1 MNNRQPGR
9 RGRSRNTNNN
19 NRNQGN
25 RGGGSDRDNRIDS
38 RARGNAAQMLDKF
51 KKMAQDAQV
60 NGDRVQAEYYHQF
73 ADHYF
78 RVNADTVARRE
89 EQRIAREESRGDH
102 RPDNRQ
108 DNRSD
113 NRGNGSNQ
121 DDSSDNNDD
130 DNERGRPQQSQQ
142 NRQQRD
148 DRNDRDDVAAKAA
161 PVEKKPVRSRRP
173 RKAENVATRNET
185 AEKNGESN
193 GLDASALP
201 PAISQS
207 TEVEVEKKPAR
218 KKRVV
223 KPKAAEE
230 SDAV

>member
-1 MNNRQPGR
+1 MNNRQPSR
-9 RGRSRNTNNN
+9 RGRGRNTNNN
-19 NRNQGN
+19 RPQGN
-25 RGGGSDRDNRIDS
+25 RSGGSDRDNRIDS

-78 RVNADTVARRE
+78 RVNADTIARRE
-89 EQRIAREESRGDH
+89 EQRIAREEPRGE
-102 RPDNRQ
+102 P
-108 DNRSD
+108 RSD

-121 DDSSDNNDD
+121 DDSGDNDG
-130 DNERGRPQQSQQ
+130 DNHRGRPQQNQQAQQ
-142 NRQQRD
+142 NRQPRD
-148 DRNDRDDVAAKAA
+148 DRDNRENRDNSSDIAANDVTE
-161 PVEKKPVRSRRP
+161 EKKPVRSRRP
-173 RKAENVATRNET
+173 RKVENVATRNEAT
-185 AEKNGESN
+185 EKNGESN

-218 KKRVV
+218 KKRVP
-223 KPKAAEE
+223 KPKPVEEGDAA
-230 SDAV
+230 

>member
-9 RGRSRNTNNN
+9 RGRGRNTN

-25 RGGGSDRDNRIDS
+25 RGGGVDRDNRIDN
-38 RARGNAAQMLDKF
+38 RARGNAAQMLDKY

-60 NGDRVQAEYYHQF
+60 NGDRVNAEYYHQF

-78 RVNADTVARRE
+78 RVNADTQARRE
-89 EQRIAREESRGDH
+89 EQRLAREE
-102 RPDNRQ
+102 NR
-108 DNRSD
+108 ND
-113 NRGNGSNQ
+113 NRGNGSGQNESG
-121 DDSSDNNDD
+121 DRNNDKD
-130 DNERGRPQQSQQ
+130 GDNDRGRPQQ

-148 DRNDRDDVAAKAA
+148 DRSDRADNAAGSA
-161 PVEKKPVRSRRP
+161 PDEKKPVRSRRP
-173 RKAENVATRNET
+173 RKTENTPAANET
-185 AEKNGESN
+185 AEQNGESN

-230 SDAV
+230 SDAI

>member
-9 RGRSRNTNNN
+9 RGRGRNTNN
-19 NRNQGN
+19 RPQGN
-25 RGGGSDRDNRIDS
+25 RSGGSDRDNRIDN

-78 RVNADTVARRE
+78 RVNADTIARRE
-89 EQRIAREESRGDH
+89 EQRIAREEPRGDN
-102 RPDNRQ
+102 RPDNRG

-113 NRGNGSNQ
+113 NRGNGPGQ
-121 DDSSDNNDD
+121 DDSSDNDS
-130 DNERGRPQQSQQ
+130 DNQRSRPQQSQQ
-142 NRQQRD
+142 NRPQRD
-148 DRNDRDDVAAKAA
+148 DRNDRDDVTANDA
-161 PVEKKPVRSRRP
+161 PAEKKPVRSRRP
-173 RKAENVATRNET
+173 RKIENVAARNET
-185 AEKNGESN
+185 SEKNGESN

-218 KKRVV
+218 KKRVM
-223 KPKAAEE
+223 KPKATEE

>member
-9 RGRSRNTNNN
+9 RGRSRNTNN
-19 NRNQGN
+19 RPQGN
-25 RGGGSDRDNRIDS
+25 RGGGSDRDNRIDN

-78 RVNADTVARRE
+78 RVNADTIARRE
-89 EQRIAREESRGDH
+89 EQRIAREEPRGDN
-102 RPDNRQ
+102 RPDNRP
-108 DNRSD
+108 DNRGD
-113 NRGNGSNQ
+113 NRGNGQ
-121 DDSSDNNDD
+121 DDSSDNDGN
-130 DNERGRPQQSQQ
+130 NQRSRPPQTQQ
-142 NRQQRD
+142 NRPQRD
-148 DRNDRDDVAAKAA
+148 DRNDQGDVVTNDA
-161 PVEKKPVRSRRP
+161 PEEKKPVRSRRP
-173 RKAENVATRNET
+173 RKIENAPVRNESV
-185 AEKNGESN
+185 EKNGEGN

-218 KKRVV
+218 KKRVM

-230 SDAV
+230 SDAA

>member
-9 RGRSRNTNNN
+9 RGRGRNTNNN
-19 NRNQGN
+19 NRPQGN
-25 RGGGSDRDNRIDS
+25 RSGGSDRDNRIDN
-38 RARGNAAQMLDKF
+38 RARGNAVQMLDKF

-78 RVNADTVARRE
+78 RVNADTIARRE
-89 EQRIAREESRGDH
+89 EQRIAREEPRGD
-102 RPDNRQ
+102 NRG
-108 DNRSD
+108 D
-113 NRGNGSNQ
+113 NRGNNQ
-121 DDSSDNNDD
+121 DDSNDNDG
-130 DNERGRPQQSQQ
+130 DNQRSRPQQSQQ
-142 NRQQRD
+142 NRPQRD
-148 DRNDRDDVAAKAA
+148 DRDDIAANDAAE
-161 PVEKKPVRSRRP
+161 EKKPVRSRRP
-173 RKAENVATRNET
+173 RKVDSAANHNQASD
-185 AEKNGESN
+185 KNGESN
-193 GLDASALP
+193 SLDASALP

-223 KPKAAEE
+223 KPKPVQE

>member
-9 RGRSRNTNNN
+9 RGRGRNTNSRPQS
-19 NRNQGN
+19 NRS
-25 RGGGSDRDNRIDS
+25 GGSDRDNRIDS
-38 RARGNAAQMLDKF
+38 RARGNAVQMLDKF

-78 RVNADTVARRE
+78 RVNADTIARRE
-89 EQRIAREESRGDH
+89 EQRIAREEPRG
-102 RPDNRQ
+102 

-113 NRGNGSNQ
+113 NRGDNRGNGQ
-121 DDSSDNNDD
+121 DDHNDNDD
-130 DNERGRPQQSQQ
+130 DNGRNRSQPMQQ

-148 DRNDRDDVAAKAA
+148 DRNDRNDSDDDSVNDA
-161 PVEKKPVRSRRP
+161 VEEKKPVRTRRP
-173 RKAENVATRNET
+173 RKVENGASRNE
-185 AEKNGESN
+185 APEKNGDSN

-201 PAISQS
+201 PAISRT
-207 TEVEVEKKPAR
+207 TEVEVEKKPR

-223 KPKAAEE
+223 KPRAAE
-230 SDAV
+230 SDAA